1 MWYFSA
7 FTLFMLI
14 TFEATIVKQQ
24 LKNMS
29 EIRNMGNKTYQI
41 YVNFLFNLFVYY
53 IFRHIG
59 IVDGHALSQMN
70 LSAGM

>member
-1 MWYFSA
+1 MFFKVLCVGLWCLEDMWYFSA
-7 FTLFMLI
+7 FTLFMLV

-41 YVNFLFNLFVYY
+41 YVKKKYS
-53 IFRHIG
+53 
-59 IVDGHALSQMN
+59 LSFF
-70 LSAGM
+70 